1 MMWPGKVVF
10 FLWDN
15 DCILESGLSVNS
27 NYLSGVAELN
37 LSQALRNKVHVGSDL
52 CILCLSFQSLF
63 FQIVC
68 KKGHFDD
75 EDKQSVCL
83 ELIHQT
89 HIQKF
94 RYIYFLHFS
103 KDQATY
109 LPTSFQK
116 S

>member
-1 MMWPGKVVF
+1 M
-10 FLWDN
+10 
-15 DCILESGLSVNS
+15 NS

-52 CILCLSFQSLF
+52 CILYLPFQILF
-63 FQIVC
+63 FFFLIVC
-68 KKGHFDD
+68 KKVNFDQ
-75 EDKQSVCL
+75 DKQSVCL

-89 HIQKF
+89 QHSKVQV
-94 RYIYFLHFS
+94 YIFSHFS

-109 LPTSFQK
+109 LPTFFHK